1 MVAPAIVM
9 LASSLGLS
17 QEELTFGEVAKQAGY
32 KTAIIGMINIL
43 LFSEKTSNTINLG
56 KLIKFII

>member
-1 MVAPAIVM
+1 MSGNMVAPAIVM

-43 LFSEKTSNTINLG
+43 LFSEKTQTP
-56 KLIKFII
+56 